1 MLWQRLLLEDWRIDP
16 RRLAGD
22 RLLRADL
29 QTLVTRAIRVKRDV
43 VEEDPYEA
51 GRRAVLN
58 LGHTFGHAVERVSGY
73 AIRHGEAV
81 AMGLV
86 AAAHLS
92 AALEECQPSLPPK
105 VEAALIGLGLPT
117 RIPPNLNPQALYAA
131 MGSDKKRQAGRLRFV
146 LIHDVGDVF
155 VRDDVPAAMVMEVLQ
170 KMTVDTD

>member
-1 MLWQRLLLEDWRIDP
+1 
-16 RRLAGD
+16 
-22 RLLRADL
+22 
-29 QTLVTRAIRVKRDV
+29 

-81 AMGLV
+81 AMGLA

-92 AALEECQPSLPPK
+92 AALEECRPSLPPL
-105 VEAALIGLGLPT
+105 VEAALSGLGLPT
-117 RIPPNLNPQALYAA
+117 RIPATLDPAALYAA

-155 VRDDVPAAMVMEVLQ
+155 VRDDVPAELVMDVLQ
-170 KMTVDTD
+170 KMSVNED